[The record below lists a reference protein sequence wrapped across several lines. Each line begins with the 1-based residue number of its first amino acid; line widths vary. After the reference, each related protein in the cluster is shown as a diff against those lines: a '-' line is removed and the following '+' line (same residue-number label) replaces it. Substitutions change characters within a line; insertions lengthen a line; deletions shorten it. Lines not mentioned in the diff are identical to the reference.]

1 MDFKYVIDNDLKS
14 EKLLTSLGYDLDS
27 LFYLCKELLIL
38 ENDLAIEPGDFKDL
52 LFRLKNR
59 HNFMN
64 GKPPEL
70 KTRSEDSSPA
80 KITFQPSG
88 SSIIYNFIKIKGQD
102 DVPYKEIVFYCELCG
117 KKSKFY
123 KKEIKAHTL
132 HSHKS

>member
-102 DVPYKEIVFYCELCG
+102 DVPYKEIVFYH
-117 KKSKFY
+117 KKFFS
-123 KKEIKAHTL
+123 AH
-132 HSHKS
+132 